1 MDANKVLFSY
11 VFGVYVSLLH
21 LTDSDLYEQLV
32 FYRDYFYVL
41 RQRKVDL
48 VIKKQFKTTY

>member
-1 MDANKVLFSY
+1 VLFSY
-11 VFGVYVSLLH
+11 VFGVYVSSLH

-41 RQRKVDL
+41 RQWREDP
-48 VIKKQFKTTY
+48 VIKKQFRTTY